1 MHNVFAI
8 CGFIFKSGMSKTLTS
23 QFFRVSKR
31 SCILSD
37 TAFVHLY
44 LRWFSLEQHVDLK
57 AEGLWDQLL
66 DEFQPE
72 IVIEDW

>member
-1 MHNVFAI
+1 
-8 CGFIFKSGMSKTLTS
+8 MSLYLNQTLAC
-23 QFFRVSKR
+23 QFVRVSRR
-31 SCILSD
+31 SYILSD
-37 TAFVHLY
+37 MAFVYLY